1 MYLLWLYTSVNKA
14 QYMIQSITT
23 LIISIEIVF
32 NKKNPSNLFLS
43 REIDGIFEV
52 EKKTRSE
59 EGDWKT
65 ETVTSNSTIDNL
77 RPYVVSGNSD
87 SSSFLFWMQGKYY
100 HYTNFETNLI
110 IKEIDYQQ

>member
-52 EKKTRSE
+52 EKKPGVKREIGKQRRLLATLQSIIF
-59 EGDWKT
+59 G
-65 ETVTSNSTIDNL
+65 L
-77 RPYVVSGNSD
+77 M
-87 SSSFLFWMQGKYY
+87 LFREIVIAPHSCFGCRGSIIIIQILK
-100 HYTNFETNLI
+100 LI
-110 IKEIDYQQ
+110 